1 MRTLEKIDF
10 TFANCEGFTKDAD
23 SFSYLYTS
31 GIYKKLEKFGNN
43 ILESLYLDSY
53 IFVFKKDSNI
63 LEETLGN
70 EEDGFEPELTFTRL
84 SMFNDISKISLSYS
98 DGVVET
104 INIEWNPPFLDS
116 EYIDYYY
123 SEENKNQKYVLLD
136 NGDFVVYCGYEYDVN
151 VRKAVEML
159 IETNQEKPK

>member
-1 MRTLEKIDF
+1 MRILERIDF
-10 TFANCEGFTKDAD
+10 SFANCEGFTKSVD

-31 GIYKKLEKFGNN
+31 GIYRKLEKIGNN

-53 IFVFKKDSNI
+53 IFVFKENSNI
-63 LEETLGN
+63 LEESLGN

-123 SEENKNQKYVLLD
+123 SEENKNQKYVLLN
-136 NGDFVVYCGYEYDVN
+136 NGDFVVYCGDEYDVN
-151 VRKAVEML
+151 VRNTVETL
-159 IETNQEKPK
+159 IEINKENPN